1 MPHRRSYIDRNFPA
15 LALWLFIIGAVV
27 LVKQLQQRTAAGG

>member
-1 MPHRRSYIDRNFPA
+1 MAPRRGWIDRNFPA